1 MIRLI
6 VGDFPSFLF
15 LTIAA
20 TISQPTISQ
29 PTNPSIAQASRNAV
43 APQASPQPSLP
54 ITEVHLWV
62 APQASPWEMGRLT
75 VPDIDT
81 TIVTQPGSPLRN
93 YDRHIARLFETTYQ
107 QCEQKP
113 ALKGMNWQYE
123 AANGNIS
130 MGEFRLSCRTAREV
144 VSGYHLTQSDRQTT
158 KTESLMNGSVQVSS
172 ADIPKLHI
180 TGNKADRWLK
190 YVQTIPA
197 VFSPAQRR
205 LEQMQAFPNDRI
217 LQSQGIPTV
226 ALRIP
231 RAVPKV
237 MKVADR
243 FVVRG
248 TPEGYQLCPATVKGD
263 CDRSS
268 RAQVFQ
274 QLTAR
279 KGLDFYNPKTLSPG
293 AVYRPIQLAQ
303 GIPGIYLENCI
314 GPRCLSIV
322 QWKQAGVLY
331 EIQAQ
336 YREQPVLVKI
346 ANSTIEAQPL
356 AKPPVTAI
364 EVPLT
369 NRPDR
374 NAAARRSMSSLNVD
388 GLSRL

>member
-1 MIRLI
+1 MIRTITGTVSTIL
-6 VGDFPSFLF
+6 L
-15 LTIAA
+15 LTIASA
-20 TISQPTISQ
+20 ISQPT
-29 PTNPSIAQASRNAV
+29 TKAPSI
-43 APQASPQPSLP
+43 P

-62 APQASPWEMGRLT
+62 APQASAWEMGRLT
-75 VPDIDT
+75 VPDLDT
-81 TIVTQPGSPLRN
+81 TIVTQSGSPLRN

-107 QCEQKP
+107 QCQQKP

-130 MGEFRLSCRTAREV
+130 MGAFRLSCQTAREV
-144 VSGYHLTQSDRQTT
+144 VSGYHLTQSDRQTI

-180 TGNKADRWLK
+180 AGKKADRWLK

-197 VFSPAQRR
+197 VFSPVQRR
-205 LEQMQAFPNDRI
+205 LEQMQAFPSDRV
-217 LQSQGIPTV
+217 LQSQGVPTV
-226 ALRIP
+226 ALRFP
-231 RAVPKV
+231 RAVPKM

-248 TPEGYQLCPATVKGD
+248 TSEGYQLCPATVKGE

-303 GIPGIYLENCI
+303 GIPGIYLENCV

-346 ANSTIEAQPL
+346 ANSTIEA
-356 AKPPVTAI
+356 KPIEATAI
-364 EVPLT
+364 GPG
-369 NRPDR
+369 N
-374 NAAARRSMSSLNVD
+374 SQKFH
-388 GLSRL
+388 

>member
-6 VGDFPSFLF
+6 SGYLPSFLL

-20 TISQPTISQ
+20 TISQPTISSTA
-29 PTNPSIAQASRNAV
+29 PASRDTV
-43 APQASPQPSLP
+43 ARLPKPQSSVA

-75 VPDIDT
+75 VPDLDT

-107 QCEQKP
+107 HCEQKP
-113 ALKGMNWQYE
+113 SLKGMNWQYE
-123 AANGNIS
+123 AANGNIP
-130 MGEFRLSCRTAREV
+130 MGEFRLSCQTAREV
-144 VSGYHLTQSDRQTT
+144 VSGYHLTQADRQTT
-158 KTESLMNGSVQVSS
+158 KTESLMNGAVQVSS
-172 ADIPKLHI
+172 MDIPKLHI
-180 TGNKADRWLK
+180 AGNKANRWMK

-197 VFSPAQRR
+197 VFSPTQRR

-217 LQSQGIPTV
+217 LPSQVLPTV
-226 ALRIP
+226 SLRLP
-231 RAVPKV
+231 RSVPKV

-263 CDRSS
+263 CDRS
-268 RAQVFQ
+268 RPHVFQ
-274 QLTAR
+274 QLIAR
-279 KGLDFYNPKTLSPG
+279 KGLDFYSPKTLSPG
-293 AVYRPIQLAQ
+293 AIYRPIQLAQ
-303 GIPGIYLENCI
+303 GIPGIYLENCV

-346 ANSTIEAQPL
+346 ANSTIEA
-356 AKPPVTAI
+356 KPIEATAI
-364 EVPLT
+364 GPG
-369 NRPDR
+369 NPQKFH
-374 NAAARRSMSSLNVD
+374 
-388 GLSRL
+388 

>member
-1 MIRLI
+1 MIRFIAGYL
-6 VGDFPSFLF
+6 PSFLL

-20 TISQPTISQ
+20 TISQPTI
-29 PTNPSIAQASRNAV
+29 PSTAQASHATV
-43 APQASPQPSLP
+43 ARLPQQPSLLP

-75 VPDIDT
+75 VPDLDT

-172 ADIPKLHI
+172 VDIPKLHI
-180 TGNKADRWLK
+180 AGQKADRWLK

-197 VFSPAQRR
+197 MFSPAQRR
-205 LEQMQAFPNDRI
+205 LEQMQAFPNDRV
-217 LQSQGIPTV
+217 LQSQVVPTV

-243 FVVRG
+243 FMVRG

-263 CDRSS
+263 CDRS
-268 RAQVFQ
+268 RPHVFQ

-279 KGLDFYNPKTLSPG
+279 KGLDFYNPKKLSPG
-293 AVYRPIQLAQ
+293 AVYRPIKLAQ
-303 GIPGIYLENCI
+303 GLPGIYLENCV

-322 QWKQAGVLY
+322 QWKQAGILY

-336 YREQPVLVKI
+336 YREQSVLVKI
-346 ANSTIEAQPL
+346 ANSTIEA
-356 AKPPVTAI
+356 KPIEATAI
-364 EVPLT
+364 GPG
-369 NRPDR
+369 N
-374 NAAARRSMSSLNVD
+374 SQKFH
-388 GLSRL
+388 